1 MYLPVTK
8 IIHRIKLVD
17 DFKLVK
23 QLMKKKKRVYKVIL
37 SFLSR
42 FLKKEKREII
52 KYQKFGLD
60 VKQGNLI
67 KNIRNDFHC
76 QQKILK

>member
-1 MYLPVTK
+1 
-8 IIHRIKLVD
+8 
-17 DFKLVK
+17 
-23 QLMKKKKRVYKVIL
+23 MKKKKRVYKVIL